1 MDNIPS
7 YLMLL
12 LIAVFFPGGLT
23 LRTTVIHKVSSMLI
37 GLLLDDNTHVLFFFL
52 FLGGAYWD
60 VVDVFKQTT
69 TCYVR

>member
-12 LIAVFFPGGLT
+12 LIAVFFSWW
-23 LRTTVIHKVSSMLI
+23 V
-37 GLLLDDNTHVLFFFL
+37 NTANHSDTQSVVYVDWFAFRRQHTCVVFFL

>member
-37 GLLLDDNTHVLFFFL
+37 GLLLDDNTHVLFFFV
-52 FLGGAYWD
+52 FRGCILGCCGC
-60 VVDVFKQTT
+60 V
-69 TCYVR
+69 